1 MNVSQPAGNEA
12 FRMADKS
19 AAKWYTSL
27 PDWWNDHYKSAPQQ
41 VEDFFAGDGIS
52 LKGLTLLD
60 VGCGDGILSLG
71 LLEKTGAD
79 RVIGVDLVDVDRDEL
94 KSIAARNGISEIPT
108 EERLQFNRSTPSS
121 IPLETSSVDVVI
133 SWSVF
138 EHVDDLASLWS
149 EIRRVLKP
157 GGLIFTQIWPMF
169 WSEHGSHLWPWLN
182 DSFIQYKKSQ
192 TDIIDSV
199 ESAIEDPGLSESVK
213 DLFMSCNRITVD
225 ELQQTMLQAGLTI
238 AKVELMTEGFHL
250 DEFTQQIPFSRLGI
264 TGIKVLAVSQ

>member
-1 MNVSQPAGNEA
+1 MTKNMTAGMEA
-12 FRMADKS
+12 FQMSDKS

-27 PDWWNDHYKSAPQQ
+27 PGWWDDHFVAAPEQ
-41 VEDFFAGDGIS
+41 VVNFFAGDGIS
-52 LKGLTLLD
+52 LKGLSLLD

-71 LLEKTGAD
+71 LLDKTGAD

-94 KSIAARNGISEIPT
+94 QKIAIRNGVKKIPSEDK
-108 EERLQFNRSTPSS
+108 LLFKRSTPSS
-121 IPLETSSVDVVI
+121 IPLDTASVDVVI

-138 EHVDDLASLWS
+138 EHVEDLASLWS

-157 GGLIFTQIWPMF
+157 GGYIFTQIWPMF
-169 WSEHGSHLWPWLN
+169 WSEHGSHLWPWMN

-192 TDIIDSV
+192 TDIITGV
-199 ESAIEDPGLSESVK
+199 ESNVKDPELSESVK

-225 ELQQTMLQAGLTI
+225 ELQQSMLKAGLMI

-250 DEFTQQIPFSRLGI
+250 DEFTQQVPFSRLGI
-264 TGIKVLAVSQ
+264 TGIKVLAVSH